1 MEWPPWEPLDTSQLV
16 AGVLISILIMGMFL
30 RTVIDATSFT
40 EMLQAVGG
48 VAVLC
53 LLFGYRIVSPNLQN
67 PKSGALLFFVGAV
80 TAGILV
86 VLTENPFS
94 NELLATFGV
103 LILYA
108 SVLLVSPYFDFST
121 RAMGGVAI
129 LVGGSFIALEWLV
142 FRVGSGAE
150 IDTYISGVLLS
161 VLGVVMVARPD
172 AFDNV
177 AEKTS
182 EW

>member
-1 MEWPPWEPLDTSQLV
+1 
-16 AGVLISILIMGMFL
+16 MGMFL
-30 RTVIDATSFT
+30 RTLIDATSFT
-40 EMLQAVGG
+40 EMLRAVGG
-48 VAVLC
+48 VVVLC

-67 PKSGALLFFVGAV
+67 PKAGVLLFFVGAV
-80 TAGILV
+80 TAGILI

-103 LILYA
+103 FFLYMSA
-108 SVLLVSPYFDFST
+108 LLVSPYVDIST

-129 LVGGSFIALEWLV
+129 LVGGSFVVLEWLV

-150 IDTYISGVLLS
+150 ADTYISGVLLA

-172 AFDNV
+172 TVDDV
-177 AEKTS
+177 AEETN
-182 EW
+182 EG